1 MLDRQVCK
9 GRNQAKR
16 FALHALHAATLG
28 TGIGSSIMGIALMF
42 GMLVTPYAEEAFALL
57 G

>member
-16 FALHALHAATLG
+16 FALHALNADTLE